1 MKQLFIF
8 FGFCITILWINCS
21 PKVAKTTASN
31 KAAST
36 EERTP
41 AANPPSLSI
50 SPQANQN
57 NTKADELAVPASNT
71 PMSDEEKMFMIVG
84 KGKHLWA
91 SSCKKCH
98 ELYEPMSR
106 TSEEWSPILESMSKK
121 AKFNEEEK
129 ESVLAFFNKY
139 AKK

>member
-1 MKQLFIF
+1 MKQIFIF

-31 KAAST
+31 KATST

-50 SPQANQN
+50 SPQADQHNAQ
-57 NTKADELAVPASNT
+57 ADQLAVPATNT

-106 TSEEWSPILESMSKK
+106 TSEEWSPILESMSQK

>member
-1 MKQLFIF
+1 MKQFFIF
-8 FGFCITILWINCS
+8 FGFCITILWVNCS
-21 PKVAKTTASN
+21 PKVAKTTANTNS
-31 KAAST
+31 ST
-36 EERTP
+36 SETRKP
-41 AANPPSLSI
+41 ADNPPSLSI
-50 SPQANQN
+50 SPQADQN
-57 NTKADELAVPASNT
+57 NTKADEIVMPASNA
-71 PMSDEEKMFMIVG
+71 PMSDEEKLFMTVG

-106 TSEEWSPILESMSKK
+106 TAEEWSPILESMSKK
-121 AKFNEEEK
+121 ADFNQEEK